1 MDTETHEDPEMS
13 ATEYENLVLTD
24 RVYQLQLL
32 LQKAHR
38 ENVALR
44 KELDDIRGAAAEFI
58 SEARSILD

>member
-1 MDTETHEDPEMS
+1 MATETHEDPEMS
-13 ATEYENLVLTD
+13 AAECENLVLTD
-24 RVYQLQLL
+24 RVYRLQLL

-38 ENVALR
+38 ENIALR